1 MKKIDCHMHVNG
13 AGRKWGWADNDR
25 VIDAAD
31 RLGIEHLCCS
41 IPVTR
46 GLPEPEEIRVCND
59 GVVEAMKRYKG
70 RILGYCYVNP
80 GHQRASLE
88 EIDRCMDRGMIGIKL
103 YNQYLAW
110 DPTLYPIY
118 EKAIALKAPILW
130 HAGHTLDR
138 ATALAVG
145 QPNISDG
152 TDMARAAR
160 RYPEVM
166 IIQGHIGGGGDWEW
180 GIKAIKHAPNV
191 YLDTSGSVVDD
202 GMIDMAVREIGVDRL
217 LFGTD
222 MTMEG
227 GVGKVEDAH
236 LTKAEKEKVYWS
248 NMTGILKK
256 GGYFVPRR

>member
-13 AGRKWGWADNDR
+13 ASRRWGWPDNDR
-25 VIDAAD
+25 IIDTAD

-41 IPVTR
+41 IPVVR
-46 GLPEPEEIRVCND
+46 GLPDPEEIRACND
-59 GVVEAMKRYKG
+59 GVLEAMREYRG

-80 GHQRASLE
+80 GHQRAALE

-110 DPTLYPIY
+110 DPTMYPIY
-118 EKAIALKAPILW
+118 EKAIDLNVPLLW
-130 HAGHTLDR
+130 HSGHTLDR

-152 TDMARAAR
+152 TDIARAAR
-160 RYPEVM
+160 RYPEAM

-180 GIKAIKHAPNV
+180 GIKAVRHTPNV

-202 GMIDMAVREIGVDRL
+202 GMIDMAVREIGADRL

-227 GVGKVEDAH
+227 GVGKIEDAH
-236 LTKAEKEKVYWS
+236 LTKAQKEKIYWS
-248 NMTGILKK
+248 NMAGILKK
-256 GGYFVPRR
+256 GGYFVP